1 MTDQLTDE
9 ALAKRAEEIAKTV
22 LPADTFTLEESFP
35 DGWYSQD
42 QSNRMNSYKFAT
54 LDALKVHRD
63 GLRVLEECRDAMLSN
78 DVHGWVTDLDKH
90 INSLKQL
97 LGVSQ

>member
-9 ALAKRAEEIAKTV
+9 YLEKRAEEIAKTV
-22 LPADTFTLEESFP
+22 LPADTFTLKEVFP
-35 DGWYSQD
+35 NGWYSEG

-54 LDALKVHRD
+54 IDALKVHRD
-63 GLRVLEECRDAMLSN
+63 GLKVLEECRDAMLSN